1 MDSVV
6 INLQQRRGDRQCGSV
21 VNHNTPSTKE
31 RLLLT
36 ICELAHGGRQWACEL
51 CVKHGVSRVRI
62 YAVIRY
68 ARNVEHLDIAKV
80 VADLDARGFFTSIF
94 RAAII
99 ERKIWATVMLWE
111 HGVTFDT
118 LQEMLEAGQLEDE

>member
-1 MDSVV
+1 MGLRIVC
-6 INLQQRRGDRQCGSV
+6 QAWC
-21 VNHNTPSTKE
+21 
-31 RLLLT
+31 LT
-36 ICELAHGGRQWACEL
+36 GWDFTHC
-51 CVKHGVSRVRI
+51 
-62 YAVIRY
+62 YRY
-68 ARNVEHLDIAKV
+68 ARNVEHLDIAEV

-94 RAAII
+94 RAAIII